1 MKYNLDLTHDTY
13 KFLEKLPPKN
23 FKQIFKAILQLL
35 EEPRPNDSISMKG
48 YPGLFRKDIGEYRI
62 IYRIEKETIKI
73 PLIGKRNGN
82 EVYDQLKMI
91 KS

>member
-13 KFLEKLPPKN
+13 KFLEKLSPKH

-48 YPGLFRKDIGEYRI
+48 YSGLFRKDIGEYRI
-62 IYRIEKETIKI
+62 IYSIEKETIKI
-73 PLIGKRNGN
+73 PLIGKRNGD
-82 EVYDQLKMI
+82 EVYEQLKRLQ
-91 KS
+91 S